1 MGVMDFLFEGKAP
14 AAVTTYGQTVENMPK
29 WFSDYQQG
37 LIARANAIAAEP
49 YQTYGGPRIAGFS
62 PDQMAS
68 QQQVRNM
75 QGSYQPFTNAA
86 MGMTN
91 SAAQVNPYSTAS
103 PYLSAGKGYTQQ
115 GAISDITGAAQPYVD
130 AASARWT
137 DPGVADS
144 YMSPYVQNVIDQSTN
159 AAMKNYNDK
168 VLPGLEAQFVRNG
181 TYGSSAALREANR
194 AANTLTQDIQLNS
207 KAALND
213 AYNTG
218 ANIFGSDMSRQGTIG
233 QMMGNFQ
240 GQEAQ
245 NLLTAGSQ
253 MGQLGATAGDL
264 QNANAQNQLAAGAQ
278 MGNLGQLLQTLGY
291 RDASALETIGQ
302 QQQGLAQSNLD
313 LAYQDFLNQ
322 KNYPRET
329 VDWMSSV
336 IRGLTPPKSTDT
348 TTQTPGAAGM
358 SPLQQLATLGSVM
371 KGWNEVSS
379 GG

>member
-1 MGVMDFLFEGKAP
+1 MGVMDFLFEGKKP

-37 LIARANAIAAEP
+37 LIARANVIAAEP

-62 PDQMAS
+62 PDQLQS

-75 QGSYQPFTNAA
+75 QGSYQPMTNAA
-86 MGMTN
+86 VGMTN
-91 SAAQVNPYSTAS
+91 SAAAVNPYQTAS

-115 GAISDITGAAQPYVD
+115 GAIQSITGAAQPFVND
-130 AASARWT
+130 ASAKWT
-137 DPGVADS
+137 DPGIADS
-144 YMSPYVQNVIDQSTN
+144 YMSPYIGNVIDRSTDL
-159 AAMKNYNDK
+159 AMQNYNEK
-168 VLPGLEAQFVRNG
+168 IKPGLEAEFVRNG

-194 AANTLTQDIQLNS
+194 ASRDLTNTVQGNAKS
-207 KAALND
+207 YLND

-218 ANIFGSDMSRQGTIG
+218 ANIFGSDMGRMGTIG
-233 QMMGNFQ
+233 QMMGNFA

-245 NLLTAGSQ
+245 NKLTAGAQ

-264 QNANAQNQLAAGAQ
+264 QNAYAQNQLNAGQQ

-291 RDASALETIGQ
+291 RDASAMETVGA
-302 QQQGLAQSNLD
+302 QQQGMAQQNLD

-348 TTQTPGAAGM
+348 TTVGSGQPGM

-371 KGWNEVSS
+371 KGWGEMSN